1 MMTNIR
7 IEDIECPKCG
17 RILTAFITVETI
29 KFKNGREVMIE
40 DNRNLRCP
48 YCGSPMI
55 EKNLLERL
63 RRVNKIVK
71 R

>member
-1 MMTNIR
+1 MTTIR
-7 IEDIECPKCG
+7 IEEIECPKCG
-17 RILTAFITVETI
+17 RTELVFITVETV
-29 KFKNGREVMIE
+29 KLKNGREVMIE

-48 YCGSPMI
+48 DCRSPMI

-63 RRVNKIVK
+63 RRVNKLVK

>member
-1 MMTNIR
+1 MTTIR

-17 RILTAFITVETI
+17 RILTAFITVETR
-29 KFKNGREVMIE
+29 KLKNGREVMIE

-55 EKNLLERL
+55 EKNLLKRL
-63 RRVNKIVK
+63 RRVNKLVK